1 MKILSVRGENL
12 ASLPRFSLDLQDGPL
27 AETGIFVIT
36 GPTGAGKSTLLDAI
50 CLALYDNTPRLVRVG
65 PQSIVRQSA
74 VEAEAEVDFVC
85 GQGRRWRATW
95 HVQRARKKPGGQ
107 WQDQTLRLTDLES
120 GKIVSDHRKTDTLR
134 RIEEL
139 VGLSFSQFCRSV
151 LLAQGDF
158 ALFLQAKGDERAK
171 LLEKITGTEI
181 YAQLSA
187 AAFRRSKEEVEALEQ
202 LRTDAAR
209 YKGLEPAER
218 ERLCAERERLTARRQ
233 VLVEQVERD
242 KRLCAYYETAAQLR
256 AELRA
261 AAADLAEAERRSEE
275 AEGLRKELRCFEAAR
290 ALGPSLQALDHA
302 EAALRDAEAE
312 LTGATSRVEGGAGRR
327 AAAEAQMDRAER
339 AAQAA
344 RAEAASRA
352 QELVLAREL
361 DLRLRAAAGRLAE
374 TRALLSAAADEEA
387 QRRREA
393 EELARRLQQAGER
406 QGQIERWIG
415 ERPGLRA
422 LCEGWSGWQAVLDG
436 LCEAHE
442 RLRALAADRAGLEER
457 HGRLRLAY
465 HEVQERHGLALAARQ
480 GRREEL
486 ARVQATRA
494 AHREA
499 HPPAQREERRA
510 RLRSLGAALREA
522 AAGLSEAARLDR
534 EAQGQ
539 KRQAEQAAS
548 AEQACLSRAAA
559 AAAAVPAA
567 REALGEIEEELRLLR
582 AAQQLAARR
591 PELLVAGRPCP
602 LCGSLEHPAA
612 SAAAPLSEEVARRA
626 AEHEAGQARL
636 QALVAEEAAA
646 QREAQ
651 GHHALRQRAAEAA
664 QAAQAALGQ
673 RIDLQGPLRQALLQA
688 LETDEAPPA
697 QEEAMAGWLA
707 QAAVEVE
714 RKGLEV
720 EAELQTLERLGRE
733 EAALQAEVD
742 RRQEAEARAS
752 AEVERLALSMA
763 QAEATRAEAE
773 RALLLHKEREAQAQ
787 AAQAAALRDL
797 GSVLDGPRT
806 HDGPETHDGELAG
819 SYAALS
825 RDPAEVRERLRGLVR
840 TWQGRRREQEGIAE
854 EVRALEGQRAAAL
867 GASAQAEAARAA
879 RQKEEEGCAAEV
891 ARLER
896 ERAGVLGGQ
905 PVLEWERR
913 LQGAVTQ
920 AEEAVALARAAREAE
935 AREQAAAQEAATAA
949 ARRLQGAVAA
959 LEAARA
965 ALEAARW
972 QAGAPVLGMALEE
985 VRRWLALGEEFR
997 RQREEEIGRRR
1008 DDLVQRQAAH
1018 ADRERRLAEHLQRA
1032 AAEGAQGDAQGD
1044 TEGGSEQAAAAL
1056 QRSQGELDEVNGAR
1070 FEVELQLS
1078 QDEQTAAHRQG
1089 ILGEI
1094 RKREREAD
1102 AWGRLNELIGSADG
1116 KKFRQF
1122 AQSMTLDTLLW
1133 HSNGHLRQ
1141 LRPRYR
1147 IEREPGGDMELRV
1160 VDQDMG
1166 DEVRGCATL
1175 SGGEAFLVSLAL
1187 ALGLS
1192 SLSARDVKVESLFID
1207 EGFGTLDRDTLEVAI
1222 ATLEQLQSDGR
1233 QVGLISHVADLADR
1247 IGYQVLVEPRGVG
1260 CSQVT
1265 VPEARGR

>member
-74 VEAEAEVDFVC
+74 VEAFAEVDFVC
-85 GQGRRWRATW
+85 GQGRKWRATW

-120 GKIVSDHRKTDTLR
+120 GKLVSDHRKMDTLR

-187 AAFRRSKEEVEALEQ
+187 AAFRRSKEEVEALEA
-202 LRTDAAR
+202 LRTEAAR

-233 VLVEQVERD
+233 ILVEQVERD

-256 AELRA
+256 AELAA

-275 AEGLRKELRCFEAAR
+275 AEGLRRELRCYEAAR
-290 ALGPSLQALDHA
+290 ALEPALQALDQA

-312 LTGATSRVEGGAGRR
+312 LTGATARAEGGAGRC
-327 AAAEAQMDRAER
+327 AEAEAALAGAEQ
-339 AAQAA
+339 AALAA

-352 QELVLAREL
+352 EELALAREL
-361 DLRLRAAAGRLAE
+361 DLRLRGADGRLAE
-374 TRALLSAAADEEA
+374 TRALLAAAVEEAA
-387 QRRREA
+387 QRRRGA
-393 EELARRLQQAGER
+393 EELARRLRQAGARRE
-406 QGQIERWIG
+406 QVERWLG

-436 LCEAHE
+436 LCEAHG
-442 RLRALAADRAGLEER
+442 RLRALSAERAGLEER
-457 HGRLRLAY
+457 HGQLRLAY

-486 ARVQATRA
+486 AEAQARRA

-499 HPPAQREERRA
+499 HPPAQREERGA
-510 RLRSLGAALREA
+510 RLLALGAELREA
-522 AAGLSEAARLDR
+522 AAGLAEAARLDR
-534 EAQGQ
+534 EAREQERLAQG
-539 KRQAEQAAS
+539 EAA
-548 AEQACLSRAAA
+548 AEQACLARAAA
-559 AAAAVPAA
+559 AAAALPAA
-567 REALGEIEEELRLLR
+567 REAVGAIEEELRLLR
-582 AAQQLAARR
+582 ATQQLAARR

-602 LCGSLEHPAA
+602 LCGSTEHPAA
-612 SAAAPLSEEVARRA
+612 AAAGSASALAPLGSIDEEVARRA
-626 AEHEAGQARL
+626 AEHEAGRARL
-636 QALVAEEAAA
+636 QALGVEEAAA

-651 GHHALRQRAAEAA
+651 GHRALRQRAEA
-664 QAAQAALGQ
+664 AALGARAALAQ
-673 RIDLQGPLRQALLQA
+673 RFDLQGQQGQQGSLRPLLQA
-688 LETDEAPPA
+688 LQLGEAPA
-697 QEEAMAGWLA
+697 AEAMAGWLA
-707 QAAVEVE
+707 QAAAEVE
-714 RKGLEV
+714 RRGREV
-720 EAELQTLERLGRE
+720 EAERLALEQVGRE
-733 EAALQAEVD
+733 DAALQANVE

-752 AEVERLALSMA
+752 AEVERLALSLG
-763 QAEATRAEAE
+763 QAEAVRAEAE
-773 RALLLHKEREAQAQ
+773 RALLLHEEREAQAR
-787 AAQAAALRDL
+787 AALAAAMRELVPLLDGLEGEGGPGHAQAA
-797 GSVLDGPRT
+797 
-806 HDGPETHDGELAG
+806 LA
-819 SYAALS
+819 
-825 RDPAEVRERLRGLVR
+825 RDPAAVRERLRGLVR
-840 TWQGRRREQEGIAE
+840 EWQGRRREQDGIAE
-854 EVRALEGQRAAAL
+854 EVRALEGQQAAAL
-867 GASAQAEAARAA
+867 GAAAQAEAARLS
-879 RQKEEEGCAAEV
+879 RQREEEGCAAEV
-891 ARLER
+891 ARLTR

-905 PVLEWERR
+905 PVADWERR
-913 LQGAVTQ
+913 LQGAVAQ
-920 AEEAVALARAAREAE
+920 AEDAVARARAVREAA

-949 ARRLQGAVAA
+949 ARRLQGAVTA

-965 ALEAARW
+965 ALEAARVR
-972 QAGAPVLGMALEE
+972 AGDPVQGMALPE
-985 VRRWLALGEEFR
+985 VRRWLGLGEEFR
-997 RQREEEIGRRR
+997 RRRAEEIEKRR
-1008 DDLVQRQAAH
+1008 DELVQRRAAH

-1032 AAEGAQGDAQGD
+1032 AAEGVAAE
-1044 TEGGSEQAAAAL
+1044 EGGEELAAAAL
-1056 QRSQGELDEVNGAR
+1056 RRSQGELDEVNGAR

-1147 IEREPGGDMELRV
+1147 IEREPGAGGDMELRV
-1160 VDQDMG
+1160 VDQDM
-1166 DEVRGCATL
+1166 
-1175 SGGEAFLVSLAL
+1175 GGEAFLVSLAL

-1222 ATLEQLQSDGR
+1222 STLEQLQSDGR